1 MNDRIRIEKA
11 LPIVTASPNILLQ
24 KVTLPLARGGYF
36 FVFVFSIIFNNNV
49 TTILSIIS
57 TMDKS
62 SKSLIRIPS
71 FRLISYIYKISATTE
86 GKFPQQ

>member
-1 MNDRIRIEKA
+1 MKIEKGTTDRR
-11 LPIVTASPNILLQ
+11 LVPKYQITKSNLTFAS
-24 KVTLPLARGGYF
+24 GGYF

-71 FRLISYIYKISATTE
+71 ALLE
-86 GKFPQQ
+86 GLTAYRIMVAP